1 MSDLK
6 ILLVDDMGSM
16 RAVIKAFLVD
26 DGYINI
32 VEAADGI
39 KALELLKHGNF
50 DFIICDWDMPK
61 MTGLEL
67 LIEVR
72 ASEQLKH
79 LPFLMLTATNKTEKV
94 KAAINA
100 GVSDYIAKPFKPQ
113 TLMDKIQNSLSK

>member
-1 MSDLK
+1 MSKPK

-16 RAVIKAFLVD
+16 RAVIKAFLVEG
-26 DGYINI
+26 GYLNI

-39 KALELLKHGNF
+39 KALDLLKHGKF
-50 DFIICDWDMPK
+50 DFIVCDWDMPN

-79 LPFLMLTATNKTEKV
+79 LPFLMLTATNNVDKV
-94 KAAINA
+94 KAAIDA
-100 GVSDYIAKPFKPQ
+100 GVSDYIAKPFKPK
-113 TLMDKIQNSLSK
+113 TLTDKIKGLT